1 MVDAFALFTLSLMNL
16 IKIILSRR
24 HQTKITSI
32 FHSAVQ
38 DWVDTENQKDVRI
51 MIHHAYVGRIVCIV
65 QMIGAY
71 LAVVPMILMHFPSSF
86 ETYDSN
92 NDTIIVRSVPVG
104 PKCWLPSDI
113 SFTTYLGYYS
123 LICVQL
129 FLLANMFLGVDV
141 FAFGLAMH
149 LCGQFQ
155 VLNRS
160 LGEFDGGEPVFEQKI
175 KVSKFARRHYSL
187 LQLADDFEVAF
198 NMLIFFELGAN
209 TFNLCISEIILLK
222 AIKMGDAQ
230 IITAMIVRV
239 YLLYIQIFM
248 HSYIGENLSSQMEKL
263 HASLYNCPWYSMQS
277 TIVKDMRFIMM
288 RNNVPLHLTA
298 GKICNMD
305 YNNFKGIVKS
315 MFSCFSILRLVL
327 DE

>member
-1 MVDAFALFTLSLMNL
+1 MTEPTGWNKNTVYALSLYKYVAENAGLWPLDNRKTLRVSIVTIMHIVTLIVIIKDWIIKGNCGSITEMVDAFALFTLSLMNL

-198 NMLIFFELGAN
+198 NM
-209 TFNLCISEIILLK
+209 
-222 AIKMGDAQ
+222 
-230 IITAMIVRV
+230 
-239 YLLYIQIFM
+239 
-248 HSYIGENLSSQMEKL
+248 
-263 HASLYNCPWYSMQS
+263 
-277 TIVKDMRFIMM
+277 
-288 RNNVPLHLTA
+288 
-298 GKICNMD
+298 
-305 YNNFKGIVKS
+305 
-315 MFSCFSILRLVL
+315 
-327 DE
+327 